1 MFQLINVSIAGF
13 FFFLMFLVARVTR
26 WMDTNLSSKVW
37 VNKSPWLRSLR
48 MDILLW
54 DTAEF
59 KGEKSHSLLL
69 FLLCPTSVFCIDF
82 ILTHTLSTQG
92 LRLLPTFLHMMLA
105 ISDNLD
111 RLPPSLPTVASGKHL
126 RVALICWGLCHAIMP
141 QSVTVAGEMRYS
153 NWADWIMVWLYEPYD
168 WPAQKESS
176 GGGGKNC
183 DG

>member
-1 MFQLINVSIAGF
+1 
-13 FFFLMFLVARVTR
+13 
-26 WMDTNLSSKVW
+26 
-37 VNKSPWLRSLR
+37 

-111 RLPPSLPTVASGKHL
+111 RLPGSPPTMASGKHL
-126 RVALICWGLCHAIMP
+126 RVALICWDLCHAKK
-141 QSVTVAGEMRYS
+141 SRVVVVEKTVMGKE
-153 NWADWIMVWLYEPYD
+153 EP
-168 WPAQKESS
+168 KSS
-176 GGGGKNC
+176 TAS
-183 DG
+183 